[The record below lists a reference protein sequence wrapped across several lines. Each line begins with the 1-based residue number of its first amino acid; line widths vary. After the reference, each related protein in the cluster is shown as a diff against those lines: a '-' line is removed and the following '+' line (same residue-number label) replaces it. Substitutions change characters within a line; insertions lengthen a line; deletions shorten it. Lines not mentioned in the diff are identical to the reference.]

1 MFESM
6 RLVNFKSFTDV
17 TFDFAQKNNSKPKNL
32 VSIYGENGSGKT
44 NIVDSFKILKF
55 STLTTM
61 FADQYTEFQ
70 TSLGSDDEE
79 NVNKELL
86 NNIKDMMVAINY
98 RDIKAVLKNSP
109 RIMRTTIQNWY
120 IILS

>member
-1 MFESM
+1 MFESI

-17 TFDFAQKNNSKPKNL
+17 IFDFAQKNNNRPKNL

-70 TSLGSDDEE
+70 TSLGNDEKE

-98 RDIKAVLKNSP
+98 RDIKAVLKLFN
-109 RIMRTTIQNWY
+109 
-120 IILS
+120 

>member
-1 MFESM
+1 
-6 RLVNFKSFTDV
+6 
-17 TFDFAQKNNSKPKNL
+17 
-32 VSIYGENGSGKT
+32 
-44 NIVDSFKILKF
+44 
-55 STLTTM
+55 M

-70 TSLGSDDEE
+70 TSLGNDEKE

-109 RIMRTTIQNWY
+109 RINANDNTKLVYNF
-120 IILS
+120 ILNGISGTYSLEYDNKCNLISESLYYLLNQRRGTLFNITREEKNVKSSLSNITFKLNS